1 MITWGQSRDGERVV
15 NNVFCT
21 RCREILANDVHV
33 VDVMMMR
40 AELKRE
46 CKTDAEGKS

>member
-21 RCREILANDVHV
+21 KCREILAHDVHV
-33 VDVMMMR
+33 VDAMIMR
-40 AELKRE
+40 AELQHDCSK
-46 CKTDAEGKS
+46 GKADV